1 MAVDDTIDGST
12 NASAGYVDR
21 RMLAGSAAL
30 VTGGLLICLVGAA
43 IGAAALVTASR
54 RYIADRDEPPRE
66 MALRRF
72 GQAKSATMAGVGA
85 WQEYGRQPRPT
96 AVR

>member
-1 MAVDDTIDGST
+1 MAGDATIDGK

-21 RMLAGSAAL
+21 RMLASGAAL

-43 IGAAALVTASR
+43 IGASALLSASR
-54 RYIADRDEPPRE
+54 RYIADREEPPRD
-66 MALRRF
+66 MALRRW

-85 WQEYGRQPRPT
+85 WQDYGRKSRP
-96 AVR
+96 AAMG

>member
-1 MAVDDTIDGST
+1 MAVDATIDGK

-43 IGAAALVTASR
+43 IGASALLSASR
-54 RYIADRDEPPRE
+54 RYIADRDEPPRQ
-66 MALRRF
+66 MARRRLE
-72 GQAKSATMAGVGA
+72 QARSATMAGVGA
-85 WQEYGRQPRPT
+85 WQDYGRQGRPT
-96 AVR
+96 ATR